1 MQRIN
6 HNIDQYINWND
17 PDSIENYC
25 PEDQFEYVPDD
36 PTIRDHVLN
45 FLFDYIIDPIRMFL
59 IKRFNIFRYKQS
71 EG

>member
-1 MQRIN
+1 MQKIN
-6 HNIDQYINWND
+6 HNIDKYINWND

-36 PTIRDHVLN
+36 PTISDHVLN
-45 FLFDYIIDPIRMFL
+45 FLFDYIIDPFRMFL

>member
-6 HNIDQYINWND
+6 HNIDKYINWND

-36 PTIRDHVLN
+36 PTIRDYVLN

-59 IKRFNIFRYKQS
+59 IKQFNIFRYKQS

>member
-1 MQRIN
+1 MQKIN
-6 HNIDQYINWND
+6 HNIDKYINWND

-36 PTIRDHVLN
+36 PTISDHVLN